1 MQSKNAES
9 KQAKRLLGSNKLDLH
24 GVRHYE
30 VDYKVENFILMNQK
44 LLPLTIICGNSP
56 AMIKLV
62 ETVIKRIDCEEVA
75 MDRYGV
81 IVVRRI

>member
-1 MQSKNAES
+1 M
-9 KQAKRLLGSNKLDLH
+9 SNTLDLH

-30 VDYKVENFILMNQK
+30 VDCKVENFILMNQK

-56 AMIKLV
+56 AMISLV